1 MDLKEEIKSK
11 ISIVELVSQYVELRK
26 AGRNFRGLSPFTS
39 EKSPSFFV
47 SPEKEIAYCFSTNQG
62 GDIFAFYQLVENCS
76 FPEALKSLGERCGV
90 DVSSL
95 NLSDVQKSSEKSD
108 KLVDIHA
115 DSQKFFVNNL
125 KQPKAQKFID
135 YLVSRGFNLDL
146 IKVEGFGCCFDTYDS
161 LCSFLVKKGYKPEE
175 IVESGLGYINKANK
189 LQDRFRDRLMFPI
202 KNSKGK
208 YVAFAGRVL
217 ESDAKLA
224 KYINSPETAIYK
236 KNQILY
242 GFSTAKAEIRK
253 RDEIILVEGY
263 FDQIACKNNGFE
275 NTVAVSGTALTDN
288 QLVLI
293 KKFTKNVL
301 FCLDMDDA
309 GLRALERGVKL
320 ALPLGFNIKVIKLTD
335 VKDPDEAFSKDPAL
349 FPASVENAVD
359 YFEFLIQTNFAEE
372 SDKKKNDPL
381 FLKKFVTDYL
391 DVVKLIPEEF
401 LKDFYIRKLSKV
413 TGFSLANL
421 QLEMDKK
428 KSIKIS
434 ESVVTKT
441 AAKQKKS
448 FEDLMWTYFFM
459 SKVTHEKILSETK
472 FLSESLEQKEL
483 YNNYVLNYNAIDFDN
498 IEVPERYQILS
509 LELEASGLDLNRF
522 DFNIEITQILN
533 RMKQKFRQSR
543 LNEIKRK
550 LNNCSAQE
558 QLQLL
563 SQYKHLMSL

>member
-108 KLVDIHA
+108 RLVDIHA

-125 KQPKAQKFID
+125 KQPQAQKFID
-135 YLVSRGFNLDL
+135 YLVSRGFDLDS

-161 LCSFLVKKGYKPEE
+161 LCSFLLKKGYNSEE
-175 IVESGLGYINKANK
+175 IVESGLGYVNKANK

-242 GFSTAKAEIRK
+242 GFSSAKAEIRK

-320 ALPLGFNIKVIKLTD
+320 ALPLGFNIKVIKLND
-335 VKDPDEAFSKDPAL
+335 VKDPDEAFSKDPLL
-349 FPASVENAVD
+349 FPNSVENAVD
-359 YFEFLIQTNFAEE
+359 YFEFLIQTNFADE

-428 KSIKIS
+428 KSIQIS
-434 ESVVTKT
+434 ESVVNKT
-441 AAKQKKS
+441 APKQKKS

>member
-1 MDLKEEIKSK
+1 M
-11 ISIVELVSQYVELRK
+11 
-26 AGRNFRGLSPFTS
+26 
-39 EKSPSFFV
+39 
-47 SPEKEIAYCFSTNQG
+47 
-62 GDIFAFYQLVENCS
+62 
-76 FPEALKSLGERCGV
+76 
-90 DVSSL
+90 
-95 NLSDVQKSSEKSD
+95 
-108 KLVDIHA
+108 
-115 DSQKFFVNNL
+115 
-125 KQPKAQKFID
+125 
-135 YLVSRGFNLDL
+135 
-146 IKVEGFGCCFDTYDS
+146 
-161 LCSFLVKKGYKPEE
+161 
-175 IVESGLGYINKANK
+175 
-189 LQDRFRDRLMFPI
+189 
-202 KNSKGK
+202 
-208 YVAFAGRVL
+208 
-217 ESDAKLA
+217 
-224 KYINSPETAIYK
+224 
-236 KNQILY
+236 
-242 GFSTAKAEIRK
+242 
-253 RDEIILVEGY
+253 
-263 FDQIACKNNGFE
+263 
-275 NTVAVSGTALTDN
+275 
-288 QLVLI
+288 
-293 KKFTKNVL
+293 
-301 FCLDMDDA
+301 
-309 GLRALERGVKL
+309 
-320 ALPLGFNIKVIKLTD
+320 GFNIKVIKLTD